1 MVAPDL
7 APLAPAGAAEAD
19 GMSGIDLH
27 LDDDGVERLAAAI
40 ARRLQGRLGA
50 GGTPWL
56 NADEAAAY
64 IGAPI
69 SRIRQLT
76 MGGEIPVHRDGRRV
90 LYHRDE
96 LDRWL
101 LDGGM

>member
-1 MVAPDL
+1 MT
-7 APLAPAGAAEAD
+7 
-19 GMSGIDLH
+19 GIELH
-27 LDDDGVERLAAAI
+27 LDDAGVERLADAI
-40 ARRLQGRLGA
+40 ARRLEGRA
-50 GGTPWL
+50 GGAPSPWL
-56 NADEAAAY
+56 TAQEAADY

-90 LYHRDE
+90 LYNRDE

-101 LDGGM
+101 LDT

>member
-1 MVAPDL
+1 V
-7 APLAPAGAAEAD
+7 
-19 GMSGIDLH
+19 SGIDLH
-27 LDDDGVERLAAAI
+27 LDDGDLERLADAI
-40 ARRLQGRLGA
+40 ARRLEGRLGA
-50 GGTPWL
+50 GGQTPWL

-64 IGAPI
+64 IGAPV

-76 MGGEIPVHRDGRRV
+76 MGDEIPVHRDGRRV

-101 LDGGM
+101 LDGAP

>member
-1 MVAPDL
+1 MT
-7 APLAPAGAAEAD
+7 
-19 GMSGIDLH
+19 GIDLH
-27 LDDDGVERLAAAI
+27 LDDDDVERLAAAI
-40 ARRLQGRLGA
+40 ARRLDRRLGA
-50 GGTPWL
+50 GIASPWL
-56 NADEAAAY
+56 TADQAADY

-76 MGGEIPVHRDGRRV
+76 MGDEIPVHRDGRRV

-101 LDGGM
+101 LNGSQ

>member
-1 MVAPDL
+1 MT
-7 APLAPAGAAEAD
+7 
-19 GMSGIDLH
+19 GIDLH

-40 ARRLQGRLGA
+40 ARRLQSA
-50 GGTPWL
+50 ADPVSPWL
-56 NADEAAAY
+56 TADQAAQY

-76 MGGEIPVHRDGRRV
+76 MGDEIPVHRDGRRV

-101 LDGGM
+101 LDGAA

>member
-1 MVAPDL
+1 MT
-7 APLAPAGAAEAD
+7 
-19 GMSGIDLH
+19 GIDLH

-40 ARRLQGRLGA
+40 ARRLSDVGP
-50 GGTPWL
+50 TSSSPWL
-56 NADEAAAY
+56 TADQAAEY

-76 MGGEIPVHRDGRRV
+76 MSDEIPVHRDGRRV

-101 LDGGM
+101 LDGG

>member
-1 MVAPDL
+1 MT
-7 APLAPAGAAEAD
+7 
-19 GMSGIDLH
+19 GIDLH
-27 LDDDGVERLAAAI
+27 LGDDDVERLAAAI
-40 ARRLQGRLGA
+40 ARRLEGKLAGA
-50 GGTPWL
+50 SSPWL
-56 NADEAAAY
+56 TAEQAAAY
-64 IGAPI
+64 IGAPL

-101 LDGGM
+101 LEAA